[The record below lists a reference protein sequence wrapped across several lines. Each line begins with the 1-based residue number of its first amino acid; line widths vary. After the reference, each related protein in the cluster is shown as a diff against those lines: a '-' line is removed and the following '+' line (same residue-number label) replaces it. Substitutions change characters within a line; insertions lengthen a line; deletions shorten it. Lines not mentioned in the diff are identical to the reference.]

1 MKRKHFG
8 LFMAILIFL
17 ILFTGCDIL
26 EPVYEYGT
34 VTKENVVEITN
45 KLRIAVATS
54 KPVKGTI
61 PEFEAENIDTAQTTY
76 MYELPSISNYALDV
90 KGNGEVDVEVFVPL
104 ENNGS
109 SIREFISYAAETFN
123 TAGFTVGEPA
133 KTVSVSV
140 RSLEASLAEEY
151 ILNGVYYPKGYVA
164 ANELYGILMQEN
176 GIEVSMVQ
184 SKTAGNTMGIV
195 TSKAKYDELC
205 AKYGEMTISS
215 ILKANEEGAVSI
227 GYTNPTNNPTG
238 LNFVISMLSYF
249 DANNPMS
256 MEATTDFSNFQNTVS
271 AVSFTTTQMKQ
282 AVLNGAID
290 AFVLEH
296 QAFSSDESLKNDFVF
311 MPFGVR
317 HDNPLYAVGV
327 LTEDELDILK
337 MFGEYFANDAVVAH
351 AASLGFGKN
360 SEYVSTVGNYSGGT
374 ISTIL
379 DFWKEEKSSGKQ
391 IVAVFVADRS
401 GSMASKGKLD
411 ALQNS
416 LKNAMQYV
424 GEQNKVGLLSY
435 NGTVYIDLPIGEF
448 TTEQQEY
455 YVGAIDSW
463 RANGGTATN
472 NALLIALKLLHEERL
487 TNPNIKPIV
496 FLLSDGQT
504 GSGHSLN
511 NTKEIMDVYDIP
523 IYTIGYEANI
533 DELKKIAE
541 INQGAFINATSDDV
555 GYILKMLFDAE
566 I

>member
-1 MKRKHFG
+1 MKRKYFTFLMVIFM
-8 LFMAILIFL
+8 LFV
-17 ILFTGCDIL
+17 FTGCEL
-26 EPVYEYGT
+26 MEPVYQPGT
-34 VTKENVVEITN
+34 VTKENAVEITD
-45 KLRIAVATS
+45 KLGISVQTS

-61 PEFEAENIDTAQTTY
+61 PEFAADNANAAEPVF
-76 MYELPSISNYALDV
+76 MYELPSISNYPLDV
-90 KGNGEVDVEVFVPL
+90 EGKGEVNIEVFVPL

-109 SIREFISYAAETFN
+109 SIREFVSYAAEMFN
-123 TAGFTVGEPA
+123 TAGLTVGDPA

-164 ANELYGILMQEN
+164 ANELYGVLMQEN
-176 GIEVSMVQ
+176 GIEVSLMQ
-184 SKTAGNTMGIV
+184 PKTAGNTMGVV

-205 AKYGEMTISS
+205 AKYGEMTIATL
-215 ILKANEEGAVSI
+215 IKANEDGAISI

-271 AVSFTTTQMKQ
+271 AVSFSTTQMKQ
-282 AVLNGAID
+282 AVLDGAID

-296 QAFSSDESLKNDFVF
+296 QAFESDESLKNDFVF

-317 HDNPLYAVGV
+317 HDNPLYAVGTLTDEEMAV
-327 LTEDELDILK
+327 LKL
-337 MFGEYFANDAVVAH
+337 FGEYFENDAVKAH
-351 AASLGFGKN
+351 AAQLGFGKN
-360 SEYVSTVGNYSGGT
+360 AEYVSTVKNYSGAM

-401 GSMASKGKLD
+401 GSMSSRGKLD
-411 ALQNS
+411 ALKES

-424 GEQNKVGLLSY
+424 GEQHKVGLISY
-435 NGTVYIDLPIGEF
+435 SGTVYIDLPISEF

-463 RANGGTATN
+463 SANGGTATN
-472 NALLIALKLLHEERL
+472 NALLIALKLLHEEQQA
-487 TNPNIKPIV
+487 NPNIKPIV
-496 FLLSDGQT
+496 FLLSDGHT
-504 GSGHSLN
+504 ESGYSLSS
-511 NTKEIMDVYDIP
+511 TKEIMDAYDIP

-555 GYILKMLFDAE
+555 GYILKTLFDAE